1 MDPSGK
7 GPIGGVWGTE
17 GRQELNWANSPLHQS
32 RPIRFVTVRDWLHIT
47 VHHVAVS
54 KGMWYH
60 PTLRCFVQH
69 VGHNTTNWRFLSKH
83 LIAECY
89 LGAIIKFL
97 SFLIFAPQK
106 RRYAWYICT
115 YECTKGGRDANKLYW
130 VFHSKSW
137 ESCRQMLMLTWC
149 WYFNSVRESLSL
161 SAYTT
166 GWGNFCTC
174 DFWDKF
180 HFIYI
185 YIVFPPHIVH
195 KERPLLLCLSFFR
208 PSSLYNT
215 INCCYCNTPRAAR
228 LQRLLPAGL
237 LPRVFPELKGD
248 GWLWNSKTDWGR
260 CLFEVGKMD

>member
-7 GPIGGVWGTE
+7 GPIGGVWGAE
-17 GRQELNWANSPLHQS
+17 GRQELNWANSPL

-47 VHHVAVS
+47 VHHVAVF

-69 VGHNTTNWRFLSKH
+69 VGHNTTNWIFLSKH
-83 LIAECY
+83 LIAQCY
-89 LGAIIKFL
+89 LGAFILNF
-97 SFLIFAPQK
+97 
-106 RRYAWYICT
+106 
-115 YECTKGGRDANKLYW
+115 
-130 VFHSKSW
+130 FHSLFLHHRKDAMHGTYVHMNAQRV
-137 ESCRQMLMLTWC
+137 EEMQTNYIGYFTANLERAVDKYWC
-149 WYFNSVRESLSL
+149 SLDADIATL
-161 SAYTT
+161 S
-166 GWGNFCTC
+166 GNHYHYLHTQRVGATFA
-174 DFWDKF
+174 
-180 HFIYI
+180 HV

-215 INCCYCNTPRAAR
+215 INWCYCNTPRAAR

-248 GWLWNSKTDWGR
+248 GWLWNSKTDWER